1 VTLSATAVLG
11 EKGRIAKRLR
21 AYEHRPQ
28 QLEMAQAVE
37 RAIAEK
43 THLIVEAGTGV
54 GKSFAYLVPAILAV
68 TAEGENAA
76 RKPLVVSTH
85 TISLQEQLFTR
96 DLRFLKSVL
105 PLEFSYV
112 IGKGRSNYISL
123 RRMSAAV
130 DRAKS
135 TFFQEKEFTQLQ
147 SLLDW
152 SKTTN
157 DGSKSDLSFRPLAA
171 VWDEVASDRG
181 NCLGK
186 NCPQY
191 KNCFYY
197 QARRRAWNAD
207 VLIVN
212 HALFFSDLGLRRQG
226 ISLLP
231 DYEIAI
237 LDEAHN
243 LEAVAGARMGI
254 ALTSGQFEYMLA
266 KLYNDRTNRGLL
278 VHHELRKEQQIV
290 AQLRHAVEDL
300 FQNIRE
306 WQTFRGRPN
315 GRLHRPI
322 EFGNT
327 VTPLLSEL
335 SAKLSAAAKDIT
347 DKEQAIELTAA
358 AARCVEL
365 GGTLADWIMQSLP
378 ESVYWIELTQGRRP
392 RTELHCAPIEVS
404 GILQKELFDR
414 VKTVVLTSATLAV
427 GQRSFDFVKSRL
439 GVAQAIEVRLG
450 SPFDYKRQAKLIL
463 ADRMPDPADSPGEY
477 ESAVCE
483 RIKRHV
489 DQTRGRAFVLFT
501 SYKMLRACAERLS
514 PWMAQS
520 GYTLYCQSDEMPSS
534 LMLERFRKD
543 PAGVLFGTDS
553 FWQGVDVPGEAL
565 QNVIITKLPFSVP
578 DHPLLE
584 ARLEAIRER
593 GGNPFVEYQVP
604 EAVIKLKQGFG
615 RLIRRKQDSGQV
627 VILDPRVRSKQYGR
641 QFLESLP
648 ECEVVID
655 RG

>member
-1 VTLSATAVLG
+1 MTA
-11 EKGRIAKRLR
+11 
-21 AYEHRPQ
+21 
-28 QLEMAQAVE
+28 AVE
-37 RAIAEK
+37 RA
-43 THLIVEAGTGV
+43 
-54 GKSFAYLVPAILAV
+54 
-68 TAEGENAA
+68 
-76 RKPLVVSTH
+76 
-85 TISLQEQLFTR
+85 Q
-96 DLRFLKSVL
+96 
-105 PLEFSYV
+105 
-112 IGKGRSNYISL
+112 
-123 RRMSAAV
+123 
-130 DRAKS
+130 S

-152 SKTTN
+152 SKTTS
-157 DGSKSDLSFRPLAA
+157 DGSKSDLSFRPLAN

-186 NCPQY
+186 KCPRY
-191 KNCFYY
+191 KDCFFYH
-197 QARRRAWNAD
+197 ARRQAQNAD

-212 HALFFSDLGLRRQG
+212 HALFFADLSLRQAG

-231 DYEIAI
+231 DYEVAI

-243 LEAVAGARMGI
+243 LESVAAARMGI
-254 ALTSGQFEYMLA
+254 ALTSGQFDYTLS
-266 KLYNDRTNRGLL
+266 KLYNERSQRGLL
-278 VHHELRKEQQIV
+278 VHHKLNKEQRMV
-290 AQLRHAVEDL
+290 DHVRHAVDDL
-300 FQNIRE
+300 FANVRE
-306 WQTFRGRPN
+306 CQTFRGRPN
-315 GRLHRPI
+315 GRLRQAV

-327 VTPLLSEL
+327 VTPLLNEL
-335 SAKLSAAAKDIT
+335 SSAISAAAKQIT
-347 DKEQAIELTAA
+347 GEEQAIELTAA
-358 AARCVEL
+358 ADRCIEL
-365 GGTLADWIMQSLP
+365 GATLSDWITQSLAD
-378 ESVYWIELTQGRRP
+378 SVYWVELSQGRRP
-392 RTELHCAPIEVS
+392 RTELHCAPIEIG
-404 GILQKELFDR
+404 GILKKELFDR

-427 GQRSFDFVKSRL
+427 GQRNFDFIKNRL
-439 GVAQAIEVRLG
+439 GVSQAIEVRLG

-463 ADRMPDPADSPGEY
+463 ADRMPDPAEAPAEY
-477 ESAVCE
+477 EAAVCE

-489 DQTRGRAFVLFT
+489 AQTHGRAFVLFT
-501 SYKMLRACAERLS
+501 SYKMLKGCAERLS
-514 PWMAQS
+514 PWMAQA

-543 PAGVLFGTDS
+543 TAGVLFGTDS

-565 QNVIITKLPFSVP
+565 VNVIITKLPFSVP

-584 ARLEAIRER
+584 ARLEAIRAR

-615 RLIRRKQDSGQV
+615 RLIRRKQDTGQV